1 VLFALVITTILD
13 MSAQTITPEVSPEH
27 GHLTDV
33 SALVEV
39 VDGRVGV
46 RVLVVEDHEIVQWGL
61 RSLLGR
67 QSWVQRCVPARSA
80 SEAIQLA
87 NRYEPH
93 VALVDVFVSDGTG
106 VDVCTEL
113 RALAHPPEVLLMSSA
128 GSVSMATAKSIGA
141 VGVIP
146 KEWSLSKIGKAVQMV
161 ANGVPLEARGDP
173 VGLSNREREVLG
185 LVATGATNNQ
195 IAAHLFLSPHTVKD
209 HISSIF
215 RKLGV
220 RNRAEAVQR
229 GQRLGLTG

>member
-1 VLFALVITTILD
+1 
-13 MSAQTITPEVSPEH
+13 MSAHPTQTERSASAN
-27 GHLTDV
+27 HLTDV

-67 QSWVQRCVPARSA
+67 QAWVQRCVPARSA
-80 SEAIQLA
+80 TEAMDLA
-87 NRYEPH
+87 HRYDPH
-93 VALVDVFVSDGTG
+93 VALVDVFVDNGRG
-106 VDVCTEL
+106 IEICEQL
-113 RALAHPPEVLLMSSA
+113 LGLKHPPKVLMMSAA
-128 GSVSMATAKSIGA
+128 GSASMATAKAIGA

-146 KEWSLSKIGKAVQMV
+146 KEWSLSKIGQAVQMV
-161 ANGVPLEARGDP
+161 ANGIPLEPQGDP
-173 VGLSNREREVLG
+173 VGLSNREREVLN

-195 IAAHLFLSPHTVKD
+195 IAQQLFLSPHTVKD

-229 GQRLGLTG
+229 GQRLGLTA

>member
-1 VLFALVITTILD
+1 
-13 MSAQTITPEVSPEH
+13 MSAQAITPEAPAER

-80 SEAIQLA
+80 ADALSLA
-87 NRYEPH
+87 HRYDPH

-106 VDVCTEL
+106 VEVCKRL
-113 RALAHPPEVLLMSSA
+113 RALEHPPEVLLMSSA
-128 GSVSMATAKSIGA
+128 GSVSMSTAKAAGA

-161 ANGVPLEARGDP
+161 ANGIPLEARGDP

-195 IAAHLFLSPHTVKD
+195 IAAQLFLSPHTVKD

>member
-1 VLFALVITTILD
+1 
-13 MSAQTITPEVSPEH
+13 MSAQATTTEEVTDR

-46 RVLVVEDHEIVQWGL
+46 RILVVEDHEIVQWGL

-67 QSWVQRCVPARSA
+67 QSWVQRCVPARNA
-80 SEAIQLA
+80 SDALELA
-87 NRYEPH
+87 HRYSPH
-93 VALVDVFVSDGTG
+93 VALVDVFVSGGSG
-106 VDVCTEL
+106 VDVCAQLREL
-113 RALAHPPEVLLMSSA
+113 DHPPEVLLMSAA
-128 GSVSMATAKSIGA
+128 GSVSMSTAKTVGA

-161 ANGVPLEARGDP
+161 ANGIPLEARGDP
-173 VGLSNREREVLG
+173 AGLSNREREVLG

-195 IAAHLFLSPHTVKD
+195 IASHLFLSPHTVKD

-220 RNRAEAVQR
+220 RNRAEALQR

>member
-1 VLFALVITTILD
+1 
-13 MSAQTITPEVSPEH
+13 MSEQATATDDQTEDGR

-46 RVLVVEDHEIVQWGL
+46 RILVVEDHEIVQWGL

-80 SEAIQLA
+80 TDAMALA
-87 NRYEPH
+87 HRYSPH
-93 VALVDVFVSDGTG
+93 VALVDVFVSEGAG
-106 VDVCTEL
+106 IEVCTQL
-113 RALAHPPEVLLMSSA
+113 RALDHPPEVLLMSSS
-128 GSVSMATAKSIGA
+128 GSVSMATAKSADA

-161 ANGVPLEARGDP
+161 ANGIPLEARGDP

-195 IAAHLFLSPHTVKD
+195 IAATLFLSPHTVKD

>member
-1 VLFALVITTILD
+1 
-13 MSAQTITPEVSPEH
+13 MSAQTTTPEAPAEH

-80 SEAIQLA
+80 KDALELA
-87 NRYEPH
+87 HRYDPH

-106 VDVCTEL
+106 VDVCTQL
-113 RALAHPPEVLLMSSA
+113 RALQRPPEVLLMSSA
-128 GSVSMATAKSIGA
+128 GSVSMSTAKSVGA

-161 ANGVPLEARGDP
+161 ANGIPLESRGDP

-195 IAAHLFLSPHTVKD
+195 IAAELFLSPHTVKD